1 VAVSSVKLIVD
12 AANAINPLKRVAK
25 ETKKVEEGVRD
36 VNGRLHDA
44 KGRFIGA
51 GEGAQQASGSFKSLA
66 GNLLKVAAAYGTLA
80 AAQSAVRA
88 GIQRIESERRLQSLA
103 KGYGEVAALS
113 NAATQASQRF
123 GVSQTTAN
131 KAIAQV
137 YARLRPVGVTLE
149 DIVSTYN
156 GFNTAARISGSTAEE
171 ASNAFTQLA
180 QALGSGALRGD
191 EFNSISEQVPG
202 ILTAISKQTGIAQ
215 GNLRK
220 FAAEGGITADIVIG
234 ALKRIEVEGA
244 DQLADA
250 LKGPAQAIKDFENA
264 TEEVQVA
271 LTQDIVPQLAESF
284 RGLAELITNLKGPI
298 EFIGQVAANTLN
310 QVNSLI
316 VAATSPGAVSARRDI
331 KGGLLPLNVQG
342 AAELFKGTGP
352 EGKGLKGLQEE
363 ATELAKLRRQD
374 RKTVLL
380 ELMKNRL
387 GAMDAQTEMPTV
399 SIPSVSIPVLKNA
412 KSGKGRGR
420 GRAEKSR
427 VDATKELLALYE
439 KLTFSIDTISERE
452 RLLLEHK
459 IAQQKITEQNLLPNE
474 KKIAFL
480 QAEQSHMESILS
492 LEKRLANEQEQRAKK
507 TRDAFDKAMKDEADR
522 AQKRKEADPGFQ
534 MQKQFGELIKLE
546 NQVAAGA
553 TAIGDAFS
561 NAFVGV
567 ISGAKSAQE
576 GLAEMMQSVAK
587 HFLDMATKIIAEQI
601 AMILYGTIMKAL
613 GVSMP
618 GGSSPGIQ
626 QALAVTP
633 KTGAAATSTL
643 TNFLSP
649 RANGGPVSANT
660 PYIVGERG
668 PELMI
673 PSTSGM
679 VLSNSETR
687 QQLTQQDSAM
697 RSTEATRQQLNTQR
711 NTMITNS
718 TRETERMTEMML
730 SNPDPIDV
738 RYESTVINNVEYVT
752 AEQHRQGMAQA
763 AERGRSLTLSA
774 LQGSVKTRKKV
785 GLS

>member
-1 VAVSSVKLIVD
+1 MAVSSVKLIVD

-36 VNGRLHDA
+36 VNGRLRDA

-51 GEGAQQASGSFKSLA
+51 GKGAQQASGSFKSLA

-137 YARLRPVGVTLE
+137 YARLRPVGVTLK

-250 LKGPAQAIKDFENA
+250 LGGPAQAIRDFQNA

-284 RGLAELITNLKGPI
+284 RGLAELIVNLKGPI

-316 VAATSPGAVSARRDI
+316 VASTSPGKVSARRDI

-352 EGKGLKGLQEE
+352 QGKGLKGLQEE
-363 ATELAKLRRQD
+363 STELAKLRRQD

-387 GAMDAQTEMPTV
+387 GDMDAPTEMPTL
-399 SIPSVSIPVLKNA
+399 STPSVSIPVLKNA

-420 GRAEKSR
+420 GRAEQSR

-439 KLTFSIDTISERE
+439 KLTFSIDTISEKE
-452 RLLLEHK
+452 RLVLEHK
-459 IAQQKITEQNLLPNE
+459 IAQQKITEQDLLPNE

-492 LEKRLANEQEQRAKK
+492 LEKKRANEQEQRAKK
-507 TRDAFDKAMKDEADR
+507 TRDAFNKAMKDEADR

-534 MQKQFGELIKLE
+534 MQKQFEELIKLE

-553 TAIGDAFS
+553 TAIGNAFS

-587 HFLDMATKIIAEQI
+587 HFLDMATKIIAQQI

-618 GGSSPGIQ
+618 GNSGFNPGAPSITGNSLGDFGGGSFG
-626 QALAVTP
+626 
-633 KTGAAATSTL
+633 G
-643 TNFLSP
+643 FM
-649 RANGGPVSANT
+649 ANGGPVNANT

-673 PSTSGM
+673 PSSSGM

-687 QQLTQQDSAM
+687 QQLTQQGSAM

>member
-1 VAVSSVKLIVD
+1 MAVSSVKLIVD

-36 VNGRLHDA
+36 VNGRLRDA

-51 GEGAQQASGSFKSLA
+51 GKGAQQASGSFKSLA

-250 LKGPAQAIKDFENA
+250 LGGPAQAIRDFENA

-271 LTQDIVPQLAESF
+271 LTQDVVPQLAESF
-284 RGLAELITNLKGPI
+284 RGLAELIVNLKGPI

-310 QVNSLI
+310 QINSLI
-316 VAATSPGAVSARRDI
+316 VASTSPGKVSARRDI

-342 AAELFKGTGP
+342 SAELFKGTGP
-352 EGKGLKGLQEE
+352 QGKGLKGLQEE
-363 ATELAKLRRQD
+363 SIELAKLRGQD

-387 GAMDAQTEMPTV
+387 GTMDAPPEMPTLPTPP
-399 SIPSVSIPVLKNA
+399 IPIIKPKDGSGGAAKPDEAGKLLKQQLESGA
-412 KSGKGRGR
+412 KLSQQFTRQIELKEASSDLAREELQIEFDR
-420 GRAEKSR
+420 QDALATIAETAEISQI
-427 VDATKELLALYE
+427 AGLEELAN
-439 KLTFSIDTISERE
+439 
-452 RLLLEHK
+452 K
-459 IAQQKITEQNLLPNE
+459 IAVLDIEEARGDLAAKQAKEQ
-474 KKIAFL
+474 
-480 QAEQSHMESILS
+480 
-492 LEKRLANEQEQRAKK
+492 EKR
-507 TRDAFDKAMKDEADR
+507 DKAAADA
-522 AQKRKEADPGFQ
+522 AQKRLEADPLFQ
-534 MQKQFGELIKLE
+534 MQQKFEKLIDLE

-553 TAIGDAFS
+553 TAIGNAFS

-587 HFLDMATKIIAEQI
+587 HFLDMAAKIIAQQI

-613 GVSMP
+613 GVSMGGGGGMGGQNYFDP
-618 GGSSPGIQ
+618 TTGLGVAGPNFGLAEGGYVTGPTNALIGEGGEPEYVIPESKMRESMGRYSRGSRGSSVIPAEGG
-626 QALAVTP
+626 
-633 KTGAAATSTL
+633 GAAGSE
-643 TNFLSP
+643 
-649 RANGGPVSANT
+649 GGTAVA
-660 PYIVGERG
+660 
-668 PELMI
+668 
-673 PSTSGM
+673 
-679 VLSNSETR
+679 
-687 QQLTQQDSAM
+687 A
-697 RSTEATRQQLNTQR
+697 
-711 NTMITNS
+711 
-718 TRETERMTEMML
+718 
-730 SNPDPIDV
+730 PIDV
-738 RYESTVINNVEYVT
+738 RYSVERINSVDYVT
-752 AEQHRQGMAQA
+752 ADQFQNGMKRAALEGAQ
-763 AERGRSLTLSA
+763 RGQQLTLSR
-774 LQGSVKTRKKV
+774 LQQSPATRRRI
-785 GLS
+785 GM

>member
-12 AANAINPLKRVAK
+12 AQNAVNPLKRVAK

-36 VNGRLHDA
+36 VNGRLRDA

-51 GEGAQQASGSFKSLA
+51 GKGAQQASGSFKSLGGA
-66 GNLLKVAAAYGTLA
+66 LVKVAAAYATLA

-137 YARLRPVGVTLE
+137 YARLRPVGVTLK

-271 LTQDIVPQLAESF
+271 LTQNVVPQLAESF
-284 RGLAELITNLKGPI
+284 RGLAELILNLKGPI
-298 EFIGQVAANTLN
+298 ESIGQVAASTLN

-316 VAATSPGAVSARRDI
+316 VAATSPGAVSAKRDI
-331 KGGLLPLNVQG
+331 KGGILPLNVQG
-342 AAELFKGTGP
+342 SAELFKGTGP
-352 EGKGLKGLQEE
+352 QGKGLKGLQEE
-363 ATELAKLRRQD
+363 SIALAALRKQN

-387 GAMDAQTEMPTV
+387 ETMDAPPEIPTL
-399 SIPSVSIPVLKNA
+399 STPTLSVPVLKNV
-412 KSGKGRGR
+412 KSGGGSGKNKSQTDQ
-420 GRAEKSR
+420 AEKLLKQQLESGAKLSQQFTR
-427 VDATKELLALYE
+427 QIELKEASSDLAREELQIEFQRQDAIARIVETAEISEQAALKELAN
-439 KLTFSIDTISERE
+439 
-452 RLLLEHK
+452 K
-459 IAQQKITEQNLLPNE
+459 IAILDVE
-474 KKIAFL
+474 KA
-480 QAEQSHMESILS
+480 
-492 LEKRLANEQEQRAKK
+492 RAKVAAK
-507 TRDAFDKAMKDEADR
+507 QASDQQERDKAAAEA
-522 AQKRKEADPGFQ
+522 AQRRLESDPGFQ
-534 MQKQFGELIKLE
+534 MQKQFEELIKLE

-553 TAIGDAFS
+553 NAIGSAFS

-587 HFLDMATKIIAEQI
+587 HFLDMAAKIIAQQT

-618 GGSSPGIQ
+618 GSSGFNPGAPSITGNS
-626 QALAVTP
+626 LGDFGGGTP
-633 KTGAAATSTL
+633 FAGA
-643 TNFLSP
+643 F

-668 PELMI
+668 PELMV

-687 QQLTQQDSAM
+687 QQLDSQQSA
-697 RSTEATRQQLNTQR
+697 A
-711 NTMITNS
+711 S
-718 TRETERMTEMML
+718 TREQLDSQQSAASTREQLDRQRTAASTMQPL
-730 SNPDPIDV
+730 DI
-738 RYESTVINNVEYVT
+738 RYESTVINSVEYVT
-752 AEQHRQGMAQA
+752 AEQHRKGMAQA
-763 AERGRSLTLSA
+763 AERGRAMTLTT
-774 LQGSVKTRKKV
+774 LQNSPRTRSKV
-785 GLS
+785 GI

>member
-1 VAVSSVKLIVD
+1 MAESIVKLIVD
-12 AANAINPLKRVAK
+12 ATQGVRSLGRF
-25 ETKKVEEGVRD
+25 KKATGEVEEGVRD
-36 VNGRLHDA
+36 VNGRLRDA

-51 GEGAQQASGSFKSLA
+51 GEGAQQASGSFKSL
-66 GNLLKVAAAYGTLA
+66 GGTLSKVAAAYGTFA

-137 YARLRPVGVTLE
+137 YARLRPVGVTLK

-250 LKGPAQAIKDFENA
+250 LGGPAQAIRDFQNA

-284 RGLAELITNLKGPI
+284 RGLSELITNLAGPI
-298 EFIGQVAANTLN
+298 NVVGGLLANMLN
-310 QVNSLI
+310 QANSVISL
-316 VAATSPGAVSARRDI
+316 VTKSGPEAARRDI
-331 KGGLLPLNVQG
+331 ENNLLPLKG
-342 AAELFKGTGP
+342 AGELFKGTGP
-352 EGKGLKGLQEE
+352 QGRGLEGLREE
-363 ATELAKLRRQD
+363 SRRLAQLRRQNPRD
-374 RKTVLL
+374 VLL
-380 ELMKNRL
+380 DLMRNRL
-387 GAMDAQTEMPTV
+387 GAMDAPQE
-399 SIPSVSIPVLKNA
+399 SVSSVVSPPIPTKI
-412 KSGKGRGR
+412 K
-420 GRAEKSR
+420 EKTTHTRTTKAR
-427 VDATKELLALYE
+427 VDATKELLALQE
-439 KLTFSIDTISERE
+439 KLTFSIDTIGKRE
-452 RLLLEHK
+452 RLVLEHK
-459 IAQQKITEQNLLPNE
+459 IAQQKLTEQNLLPNE

-480 QAEQSHMESILS
+480 QAEQSHMESLIS
-492 LEKRLANEQEQRAKK
+492 LEKRLTNEQEKRAKE
-507 TRDAFDKAMKDEADR
+507 TRDVFDKAMKDEADR
-522 AQKRKEADPGFQ
+522 AQKQKKADPGFQ
-534 MQKQFGELIKLE
+534 MQKQFEELIKLE

-553 TAIGDAFS
+553 TAIGSAFS

-587 HFLDMATKIIAEQI
+587 HFLDMAAKIIAQQT

-613 GVSMP
+613 GISGGGIGFNP
-618 GGSSPGIQ
+618 SAPSITGNSLGDFGGGSFGGF
-626 QALAVTP
+626 
-633 KTGAAATSTL
+633 K
-643 TNFLSP
+643 
-649 RANGGPVSANT
+649 ANGGPVSANT

-668 PELMI
+668 PELMV

-687 QQLTQQDSAM
+687 QQLGKQQNVAN
-697 RSTEATRQQLNTQR
+697 TRQQLDK
-711 NTMITNS
+711 
-718 TRETERMTEMML
+718 MMAQSEPL
-730 SNPDPIDV
+730 NI

-763 AERGRSLTLSA
+763 AERGRAMTLTT
-774 LQGSVKTRKKV
+774 LQNSPRTRSKV
-785 GLS
+785 GI

>member
-12 AANAINPLKRVAK
+12 AANAINPLKQVAK

-36 VNGRLHDA
+36 VNGRLKDA

-80 AAQSAVRA
+80 AAQSVVRA
-88 GIQRIESERRLQSLA
+88 GIQRTESERRLQSLA

-215 GNLRK
+215 GNLRE

-342 AAELFKGTGP
+342 AAELFKGTGT

-412 KSGKGRGR
+412 KSGKGRER
-420 GRAEKSR
+420 GRAEQSR
-427 VDATKELLALYE
+427 VDATKELLALQE

-452 RLLLEHK
+452 RLVLEHK
-459 IAQQKITEQNLLPNE
+459 IAQQKITERNLLPNE

-480 QAEQSHMESILS
+480 QQEQSHMESILS
-492 LEKRLANEQEQRAKK
+492 LEKRLANEQEQRAKE
-507 TRDAFDKAMKDEADR
+507 TRDAFNKAMQDEADR

-534 MQKQFGELIKLE
+534 MQKQFEELIKLE

-553 TAIGDAFS
+553 TAIGNAFS

-618 GGSSPGIQ
+618 GGSSFNPNAPSI
-626 QALAVTP
+626 
-633 KTGAAATSTL
+633 TGNSL
-643 TNFLSP
+643 GDFGGGSFGGFM
-649 RANGGPVSANT
+649 ANGGPVSANT

-673 PSTSGM
+673 PSSQGRI
-679 VLSNSETR
+679 VSNENLRSEMDRSTATR
-687 QQLTQQDSAM
+687 SAM
-697 RSTEATRQQLNTQR
+697 SRNSPAAT
-711 NTMITNS
+711 
-718 TRETERMTEMML
+718 
-730 SNPDPIDV
+730 IDV
-738 RYESTVINNVEYVT
+738 RYSVERINNVDYVT
-752 AEQHRQGMAQA
+752 AGEFQQGMAQA
-763 AERGRSLTLSA
+763 AKQGAIQGEQRAMRTLKNSASTRRS
-774 LQGSVKTRKKV
+774 V
-785 GLS
+785 GF

>member
-673 PSTSGM
+673 PSSQGRI
-679 VLSNSETR
+679 VSNENLRSEMDRSTATR
-687 QQLTQQDSAM
+687 SAM
-697 RSTEATRQQLNTQR
+697 SRNSPAAT
-711 NTMITNS
+711 
-718 TRETERMTEMML
+718 
-730 SNPDPIDV
+730 IDV
-738 RYESTVINNVEYVT
+738 RYSVERINNVDYVT
-752 AEQHRQGMAQA
+752 AGEFQQGMAQA
-763 AERGRSLTLSA
+763 AKQGAIQGEQRAMRTLKNSASTRRS
-774 LQGSVKTRKKV
+774 V
-785 GLS
+785 GF

>member
-673 PSTSGM
+673 PSIVIDALTSMKMNPPPVNPDWYGM
-679 VLSNSETR
+679 T
-687 QQLTQQDSAM
+687 
-697 RSTEATRQQLNTQR
+697 
-711 NTMITNS
+711 
-718 TRETERMTEMML
+718 TREVMAEM
-730 SNPDPIDV
+730 V
-738 RYESTVINNVEYVT
+738 RYCDRISYPVYDGDITVLVADPLAFGVLWQTGILYINQTLKAVDWKPAHVHT
-752 AEQHRQGMAQA
+752 IR
-763 AERGRSLTLSA
+763 RSYRMKL
-774 LQGSVKTRKKV
+774 R
-785 GLS
+785 

>member
-12 AANAINPLKRVAK
+12 AANAINPLKQVAK

-36 VNGRLHDA
+36 VNGRLRDA
-44 KGRFIGA
+44 KGGFIGA

-80 AAQSAVRA
+80 AAQSVVRA
-88 GIQRIESERRLQSLA
+88 GIQRTESERRLQSLA

-171 ASNAFTQLA
+171 ASSAFTQLA

-215 GNLRK
+215 GNLRE

-298 EFIGQVAANTLN
+298 KFIGQVAANTFN

-342 AAELFKGTGP
+342 AVELFKGTGP
-352 EGKGLKGLQEE
+352 EGKGFKGLQEE

-387 GAMDAQTEMPTV
+387 GAMDAPTEMPTL
-399 SIPSVSIPVLKNA
+399 STPPVSIPVLKNA

-459 IAQQKITEQNLLPNE
+459 IAQQKITEQDLLPNE

-480 QAEQSHMESILS
+480 QQEQSHMESILS

-507 TRDAFDKAMKDEADR
+507 TRDAFNKAMKDEADR
-522 AQKRKEADPGFQ
+522 AQKQKEADPGFQ
-534 MQKQFGELIKLE
+534 MQKQFEELIKLE

-553 TAIGDAFS
+553 TAIGNAFS

-618 GGSSPGIQ
+618 GGSSFNPNAPSI
-626 QALAVTP
+626 
-633 KTGAAATSTL
+633 TGD
-643 TNFLSP
+643 FLGDFGGGSFGGFM
-649 RANGGPVSANT
+649 ANGGPVSANT

-668 PELMI
+668 PELMV

-687 QQLTQQDSAM
+687 QQLTEQGSAM

-738 RYESTVINNVEYVT
+738 RYESTVINSVEYVT

-774 LQGSVKTRKKV
+774 LQSSVKTRKKV

>member
-1 VAVSSVKLIVD
+1 VAVSNVELIVS
-12 AANAINPLKRVAK
+12 AAKAVNPLKRVQK
-25 ETKKVEEGVRD
+25 ETLTVEQRLKKTNEETR
-36 VNGRLHDA
+36 
-44 KGRFIGA
+44 
-51 GEGAQQASGSFKSLA
+51 
-66 GNLLKVAAAYGTLA
+66 KVAQAFQFMGNRAKRALRDAESGAAQLGERMRTVRTAVKAASVAFAAYKA
-80 AAQSAVRA
+80 IQV
-88 GIQRIESERRLQSLA
+88 GISRVESERRLKLLA
-103 KGYGEVAALS
+103 RGYGEVAELQAAAGLAASKFNISQTEANQGIS
-113 NAATQASQRF
+113 NA
-123 GVSQTTAN
+123 
-131 KAIAQV
+131 
-137 YARLRPVGVTLE
+137 YARLRPLGVTLE
-149 DIVSTYN
+149 DITSTFG
-156 GFNTAARISGSTAEE
+156 GFRAAAVLGGATAQE
-171 ASNAFTQLA
+171 AAASFTQLS

-191 EFNSISEQVPG
+191 EFRSVSEQAPLV
-202 ILTAISKQTGIAQ
+202 LQAISDETGIAA
-215 GNLRK
+215 GKLK
-220 FAAEGGITADIVIG
+220 EYAAEGLITSDIVIK
-234 ALKRIEVEGA
+234 ALKRIEAEGA
-244 DQLADA
+244 DKLAEA
-250 LKGPAQAIKDFENA
+250 LGGPAAAIKNFQNAAEDVAAAA
-264 TEEVQVA
+264 TE
-271 LTQDIVPQLAESF
+271 TIIPQMSTAFADLAQIIRDLE
-284 RGLAELITNLKGPI
+284 GPI
-298 EFIGQVAANTLN
+298 KFIGG
-310 QVNSLI
+310 LI
-316 VAATSPGAVSARRDI
+316 
-331 KGGLLPLNVQG
+331 GGLLEGIAKITTRLRRGG
-342 AAELFKGTGP
+342 AAVAQAEMRATDATRRQLPGIGANDPKFLALYQKELERRLARIDGQVYGQLPPSAAFLPGDSNKKGTTPLSLPGP
-352 EGKGLKGLQEE
+352 KDKSTRT
-363 ATELAKLRRQD
+363 ARRTA
-374 RKTVLL
+374 RTTK
-380 ELMKNRL
+380 
-387 GAMDAQTEMPTV
+387 A
-399 SIPSVSIPVLKNA
+399 
-412 KSGKGRGR
+412 
-420 GRAEKSR
+420 R
-427 VDATKELLALYE
+427 VDATKELLALQE

-459 IAQQKITEQNLLPNE
+459 IAQQKITERNLLPNE

-480 QAEQSHMESILS
+480 QQEQSHMESILS
-492 LEKRLANEQEQRAKK
+492 LEKRLANEQEQRDKE

-522 AQKRKEADPGFQ
+522 AQKQKEADPGFQ
-534 MQKQFGELIKLE
+534 MQKQFEELIKLE

-587 HFLDMATKIIAEQI
+587 HFLDMAAKIIAEQI

-618 GGSSPGIQ
+618 GGSSFNPNAPSI
-626 QALAVTP
+626 
-633 KTGAAATSTL
+633 TGNSL
-643 TNFLSP
+643 EDFGGGSFGGFM
-649 RANGGPVSANT
+649 ANGGPVSANT

-687 QQLTQQDSAM
+687 QQLTQQGSAM

-738 RYESTVINNVEYVT
+738 RYESTVINSVEYVT